1 MACLVSPPLYPAGF
15 SVKMKLHQTFRKSC
29 LCKKSRL
36 WGFVKAL
43 VTSTLFNFLVSNLW
57 LDTTHPS
64 DSPPLL
70 FFFSS
75 SHHTP
80 DSTSLRISPLLTHP
94 SVLQVSILQETKPP
108 RVSVK
113 RLSGAIYKQEKRK
126 GNVPQV
132 RESSE
137 SRSALWF
144 IHLSRHAST
153 KEPWPSM

>member
-1 MACLVSPPLYPAGF
+1 MSGLSTSLSCWLFRENEATTNLLEIVLVQEIPAMRICESLSHKHAFQFPGFQSLVRHNSSIRFSP
-15 SVKMKLHQTFRKSC
+15 
-29 LCKKSRL
+29 
-36 WGFVKAL
+36 
-43 VTSTLFNFLVSNLW
+43 TS
-57 LDTTHPS
+57 
-64 DSPPLL
+64 

-80 DSTSLRISPLLTHP
+80 NSTSLRISLLLTHP

-126 GNVPQV
+126 GNVSQV

-137 SRSALWF
+137 SGSAL
-144 IHLSRHAST
+144 
-153 KEPWPSM
+153 